1 MNNSIRL
8 KRLTLIHFI
17 NRIQYFAESAGN
29 EIKTDS
35 ADGTAGDKRYRAEN
49 AMDRYGNSVLR
60 MAYSYLHNISD
71 AEDILQDTM
80 IKYIRAA
87 PVFESAR
94 HEKAWL
100 LRVCANLSKNKIEY
114 NKYREADELNES
126 LVGENR
132 HDLSFVWE
140 AVKSISPNYRAVVH
154 LYYHEGYSTKEVAK
168 ILSRNESSVRSD
180 LKRAR
185 EKLKRILK
193 EEYDFE

>member
-17 NRIQYFAESAGN
+17 NRIQYFAESAVN

-60 MAYSYLHNISD
+60 MAYSYLHNMSD
-71 AEDILQDTM
+71 AEDILQETM
-80 IKYIRAA
+80 IKYIRSA
-87 PVFESAR
+87 PVFESAQ

-100 LRVCANLSKNKIEY
+100 VRVCANLSKNKIEY
-114 NKYREADELNES
+114 NKYRETDELNES
-126 LVGENR
+126 LVGESR
-132 HDLSFVWE
+132 QDLSFVWE

>member
-17 NRIQYFAESAGN
+17 NRIQYFAESAVN

-60 MAYSYLHNISD
+60 MAYSYLHNMSD

-80 IKYIRAA
+80 IKYIRSA

-114 NKYREADELNES
+114 NKYRETDELNES
-126 LVGENR
+126 LVGESR
-132 HDLSFVWE
+132 QDLSFVWE
-140 AVKSISPNYRAVVH
+140 AVKSLSPNYRVVVH
-154 LYYHEGYSTKEVAK
+154 LYYYEGY
-168 ILSRNESSVRSD
+168 
-180 LKRAR
+180 
-185 EKLKRILK
+185 
-193 EEYDFE
+193 

>member
-17 NRIQYFAESAGN
+17 NRIQYFAESAVN

-60 MAYSYLHNISD
+60 MAYSYLHNMSD
-71 AEDILQDTM
+71 AEDILQETM
-80 IKYIRAA
+80 IKYIRSA
-87 PVFESAR
+87 PVFESAQ

-114 NKYREADELNES
+114 NKYRETDELNES
-126 LVGENR
+126 LVGESR
-132 HDLSFVWE
+132 QDLSFVWE
-140 AVKSISPNYRAVVH
+140 AVKSISPNYRAVIH

-168 ILSRNESSVRSD
+168 ILSRNENSVRSD

-193 EEYDFE
+193 EEYDFG